1 MQLHIRHET
10 VYRYDHPVKHSIQ
23 NLRLTPRTEPCQR
36 VLTWNI
42 AAPGRQAQQVDALG
56 NVMLLLTMDEPHDEI
71 RIVVG
76 GTVETMDAPNGL
88 LADDGRLS
96 PLAYVTETTLTQ
108 LDAPLRRFASAHGS
122 ARPTRGQVLV
132 LAGAIRDTME
142 YDTEA
147 TSVTDT
153 ATHAFSLRRGVCQ
166 DHAHVFIAACR
177 QLGVPARYVSGYL
190 ARGEGTNPTTASHAW
205 AEALVPDL
213 GWVSFD
219 CANGLSATEAYV
231 RVAVGLDYADAGPVR
246 GVRTGSGVEELD
258 VTVKLSPKGALAS
271 EKPASGVKK
280 APETARPEGQ

>member
-36 VLTWNI
+36 VLTWHI
-42 AAPGRQAQQVDALG
+42 AAPGRQAQQVDAHG
-56 NVMLLLTMDEPHDEI
+56 NVMHLLTMDEPHDEI

-108 LDAPLRRFASAHGS
+108 LDAPLRRFATAHGS

-166 DHAHVFIAACR
+166 DHAHVMLACCR
-177 QLGVPARYVSGYL
+177 ALRVPARYVSGYVL
-190 ARGEGTNPTTASHAW
+190 TDDQGHVASHAW
-205 AEALVPDL
+205 VDVWLESEN
-213 GWVSFD
+213 GWFSVD
-219 CANGLSATEAYV
+219 VTNRTLAGQRHCRLAIGRDY
-231 RVAVGLDYADAGPVR
+231 LDACPIR
-246 GVRTGSGVEELD
+246 GVRRGG
-258 VTVKLSPKGALAS
+258 GA
-271 EKPASGVKK
+271 
-280 APETARPEGQ
+280 

>member
-36 VLTWNI
+36 VLTWHI
-42 AAPGRQAQQVDALG
+42 AAPGRQAQQVDAHG
-56 NVMLLLTMDEPHDEI
+56 NVMHLLTMDEPHDEI

-108 LDAPLRRFASAHGS
+108 LDAPLRRFATAHGS

-166 DHAHVFIAACR
+166 DHAHVMLACCR
-177 QLGVPARYVSGYL
+177 ALRVPARYVSGYVL
-190 ARGEGTNPTTASHAW
+190 TDDQGHVASHAW
-205 AEALVPDL
+205 VDVWLESEN
-213 GWVSFD
+213 GWFSVD
-219 CANGLSATEAYV
+219 VTNRTLAGQRHCRLAIGRDY
-231 RVAVGLDYADAGPVR
+231 LDACPIR
-246 GVRTGSGVEELD
+246 GVRRGGGAEAMTAVVL
-258 VTVKLSPKGALAS
+258 VTTTPDRAPREQPKS
-271 EKPASGVKK
+271 
-280 APETARPEGQ
+280 RQMQQRQQQQ